1 MTVMEQHETNKS
13 SSYSLADSPVPVF
26 GLPCL
31 SYLDHALC
39 GLLGVI
45 TSILY
50 YHIRTYPAVNFCE
63 WTWFSGCVWVM
74 LASLGLRHCSYPW
87 QFKTSSS
94 FAISGEIIRHISSD
108 GSSGLNRCTGSS
120 PRQYKEV
127 NCICVPEWAGGN
139 QPGLRS
145 RQSPG
150 EAAACATPQPRRA
163 IASSPPSDGSPVG
176 GCRLLSGSRPR
187 IPNGFALLALGR
199 LRAGRRATSIIPGLL
214 R

>member
-1 MTVMEQHETNKS
+1 MTKEGGLPMTVMEQHETNKS

-145 RQSPG
+145 RQARRQLVRRHSRDGQSP
-150 EAAACATPQPRRA
+150 PRRRQMVVQLA
-163 IASSPPSDGSPVG
+163 VAGCCQAPGPESRMDSLSSP
-176 GCRLLSGSRPR
+176 
-187 IPNGFALLALGR
+187 
-199 LRAGRRATSIIPGLL
+199 
-214 R
+214 